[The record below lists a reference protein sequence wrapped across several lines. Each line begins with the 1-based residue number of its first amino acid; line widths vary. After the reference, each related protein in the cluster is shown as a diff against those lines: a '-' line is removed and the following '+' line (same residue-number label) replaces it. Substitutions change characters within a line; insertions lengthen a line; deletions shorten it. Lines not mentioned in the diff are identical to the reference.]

1 MTVHLKRYLRADWCH
16 WKEKPGFR
24 PFWVGE
30 VLRRVSEKIVM
41 AVMKENV
48 IQASS
53 SNQMC
58 SGQDKGC
65 SVAIHS
71 MRQLFDDEGTEAV
84 LLVDADNAFNRI
96 KRKALLRNINMLY
109 PIFGRYLNNC
119 YRIRFRLF
127 VIGGFVERR
136 NDSKG
141 PYRDGNL
148 SDWNHT
154 PCQHHTGVNHSNEYG
169 SIRSQYHSSHIT
181 EVMAHR

>member
-1 MTVHLKRYLRADWCH
+1 
-16 WKEKPGFR
+16 
-24 PFWVGE
+24 
-30 VLRRVSEKIVM
+30 
-41 AVMKENV
+41 
-48 IQASS
+48 
-53 SNQMC
+53 MC

-71 MRQLFDDEGTEAV
+71 MRKLFDDEGTEAV

-96 KRKALLRNINMLY
+96 NSKALLRNINMLY

-119 YRIRFRLF
+119 YPIPFRLF

-154 PCQHHTGVNHSNEYG
+154 PCQHYTGVNHSNEYG
-169 SIRSQYHSSHIT
+169 SIRCQYHSSHIT